1 MTSVPG
7 LSLYMYLSQAPSPL
21 RSQHFG
27 WIKPWIYRLLL
38 RGLPRFV
45 PSITLARLPSLSQ
58 DSIHHLSSS
67 PSQMTFIHSKRVIL
81 YLFLFQ
87 TIRINLFVFP
97 SQSEFEQFEKFYLN
111 QAPQRIELHRY
122 ILINQCLKMSQPGLF
137 SFRSDPITI
146 EQKTLLASAGVE

>member
-1 MTSVPG
+1 
-7 LSLYMYLSQAPSPL
+7 
-21 RSQHFG
+21 
-27 WIKPWIYRLLL
+27 
-38 RGLPRFV
+38 
-45 PSITLARLPSLSQ
+45 
-58 DSIHHLSSS
+58 
-67 PSQMTFIHSKRVIL
+67 MTFIHSKRVIL